1 MKKIIVFTLSLLF
14 ALTIKAQQQLSY
26 AYDAAGNRVS
36 RTIVLDT
43 RSTSALVN
51 EGDTVF
57 FEEMLA
63 EKQIKLYP
71 NPVESV
77 LTLLISDYT
86 PSMEGEFSLFNL
98 GGMMLDRRRITDET
112 TYVEMSRYAK
122 GIYVLHIQLNGQP
135 TSWKVIK
142 K

>member
-1 MKKIIVFTLSLLF
+1 MKKIIVFTLTLLC
-14 ALTIKAQQQLSY
+14 ALTAKAQQQLSY

-43 RSTSALVN
+43 RSTSVSVN
-51 EGDTVF
+51 ESDSVF

-63 EKQIKLYP
+63 EKQIKIYP

-77 LTLLISDYT
+77 LTLFVSDYT
-86 PSMEGEFSLFNL
+86 SSMEGEFSLFDM
-98 GGMMLDRRRITDET
+98 GGMMLARRRITAET
-112 TYVEMSRYAK
+112 TYVEMSRYSK

>member
-1 MKKIIVFTLSLLF
+1 MKKIIVFTLTLLF
-14 ALTIKAQQQLSY
+14 ALTAKAQQQLSY

-43 RSTSALVN
+43 RSTSASVN
-51 EGDTVF
+51 ESDSVF

-63 EKQIKLYP
+63 EKQIKIYP

-77 LTLLISDYT
+77 LTLFVSDYT
-86 PSMEGEFSLFNL
+86 SSMEGEFSLFSM
-98 GGMMLDRRRITDET
+98 GGVMLARRRITGET

>member
-1 MKKIIVFTLSLLF
+1 MKRIILISFMLISVC
-14 ALTIKAQQQLSY
+14 ALKAQQLSY

-51 EGDTVF
+51 ESDTVF
-57 FEEMLA
+57 FEEILA
-63 EKQIKLYP
+63 EKQIKIYP

-77 LTLLISDYT
+77 LTILISDYT
-86 PSMEGEFSLFNL
+86 PSMEGEFSLLNM
-98 GGMMLDRRRITDET
+98 GGMMLNRGRITAET
-112 TYVEMSRYAK
+112 TYVEMSRYPK
-122 GIYVLHIQLNGQP
+122 GIYVLYIQLRGQL

>member
-112 TYVEMSRYAK
+112 TYVEMSRYSK

>member
-1 MKKIIVFTLSLLF
+1 MKKLNLFLFILLF

-86 PSMEGEFSLFNL
+86 PSMEGEFSLFSM
-98 GGMMLDRRRITDET
+98 GGVMLDRRRITTET
-112 TYVEMSRYAK
+112 TYVEMSRYPK